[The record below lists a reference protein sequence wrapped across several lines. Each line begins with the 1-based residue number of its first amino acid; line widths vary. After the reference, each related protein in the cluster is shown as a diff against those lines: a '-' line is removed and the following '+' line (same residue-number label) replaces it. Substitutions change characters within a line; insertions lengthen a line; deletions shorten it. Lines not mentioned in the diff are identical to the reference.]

1 MQEIRE
7 KMDLLM
13 DPTII
18 DQLDSTLT
26 DEDLLIIN
34 SPSTMDLL
42 SSEGE
47 EDKDK
52 DKTDGKEKTQENKEV
67 QE

>member
-1 MQEIRE
+1 
-7 KMDLLM
+7 MDLLM